1 MRSPQAIRDDIINH
15 LTTVIDPELGIDVVN
30 LGLIYSLDLDEDGIC
45 LIKMT
50 LTTMGCPLTDVL
62 ARDVSAAA
70 KQVPEVKNVDVQFVW
85 EPAWTPSRMSR
96 AARLAL
102 GIHE

>member
-45 LIKMT
+45 LVKMT

-70 KQVPEVKNVDVQFVW
+70 RSPRSKTLTSNSSGSQHG
-85 EPAWTPSRMSR
+85 RR
-96 AARLAL
+96 A
-102 GIHE
+102 G